1 MRKSSSYV
9 VKSSVFF
16 NLFTVRSLSQWLR
29 HLEDHISLSYV
40 PQTAKTKSVAFQSDL
55 TTASTS
61 PYLTSTSSLSSTS
74 WQTVAPPPTLASVG
88 TQQPSIVKS
97 TTAAT
102 STSKDS
108 LWDLHSIQMTQDFC
122 DEIKDKEF
130 LTQSGGGGGSSGG
143 TGGSYLNKST
153 SQSSQSTGPAT
164 APQTALQAATAT
176 TSGSATSPSSSSV
189 QLFDTSED
197 HHISF
202 SKNGTEVIDFDCDD
216 YNNSKS
222 NTQIAFD
229 STQLSDFLTVPN
241 YLMLEN
247 NMMTKTR
254 RSNSLTTTPVT
265 ATTTTSLGGGQQQHQ
280 QQQSH
285 QLLGG
290 DCYSSSSAE
299 NLANLTAAQQ
309 KPRSFSLS
317 MASPRSSLTSS
328 GSETRLDEFWW
339 VIEEYTKHELENYL
353 LSVSS
358 NSNINTI
365 KQNHMKNGGLNGA
378 NIGLTSGSSNNIGM
392 SGIGQ
397 WLKSLR
403 LHKYIWLFSNLT
415 YDQMLDINE
424 EYLQSLGVTK
434 GARHKLV
441 ICIQKLRERCQCLQ
455 QMEKELLTKQKPL
468 NSVLEE
474 MTNIVLTPMRPF
486 DRYKKDDVAGQFM
499 QMIDCGKADQ
509 SNDNEATCS
518 DRFCFFRFN

>member
-1 MRKSSSYV
+1 MRIDGESFESFGNI
-9 VKSSVFF
+9 VKS
-16 NLFTVRSLSQWLR
+16 LFTFAFRSLSQWLR

-74 WQTVAPPPTLASVG
+74 WQTVAPPTLAPAG
-88 TQQPSIVKS
+88 AQQPSIVKS
-97 TTAAT
+97 TAAAT

-122 DEIKDKEF
+122 DEIKEKEF
-130 LTQSGGGGGSSGG
+130 LTQPGGGGNSGG
-143 TGGSYLNKST
+143 VTGGSYINNKSR
-153 SQSSQSTGPAT
+153 SQSSQPAGPA
-164 APQTALQAATAT
+164 AVPQTALQAATAT

-265 ATTTTSLGGGQQQHQ
+265 ATTTTTLGGGQQQHQ
-280 QQQSH
+280 QQTH
-285 QLLGG
+285 QLLGS

-328 GSETRLDEFWW
+328 GSETRLDEFW
-339 VIEEYTKHELENYL
+339 
-353 LSVSS
+353 
-358 NSNINTI
+358 
-365 KQNHMKNGGLNGA
+365 
-378 NIGLTSGSSNNIGM
+378 
-392 SGIGQ
+392 
-397 WLKSLR
+397 
-403 LHKYIWLFSNLT
+403 
-415 YDQMLDINE
+415 
-424 EYLQSLGVTK
+424 
-434 GARHKLV
+434 
-441 ICIQKLRERCQCLQ
+441 
-455 QMEKELLTKQKPL
+455 
-468 NSVLEE
+468 
-474 MTNIVLTPMRPF
+474 
-486 DRYKKDDVAGQFM
+486 
-499 QMIDCGKADQ
+499 
-509 SNDNEATCS
+509 
-518 DRFCFFRFN
+518 